1 MKTILIFQ
9 PRRLRWVRYPRC
21 PPACSLHSSP
31 SSVLAPTWWN
41 SSLAAPQWQ
50 GWLQPS
56 LTSPAVPPISSEPPT
71 PRRVVSRPRGD
82 RGDQHTLQ
90 SSPTTGPCTAATT
103 PNRPRPWSLT
113 IPLPGKPSSIIS
125 DTLAKYVFI
134 CDTISLNSDDLP
146 FLNWVQTFVEAN
158 CLNPSLSITPSKLS
172 SFNFQSYNH

>member
-31 SSVLAPTWWN
+31 SSVLALTWWN
-41 SSLAAPQWQ
+41 SSLDAPPWQ

-113 IPLPGKPSSIIS
+113 IPQPGKHS
-125 DTLAKYVFI
+125 DTRFVSVK
-134 CDTISLNSDDLP
+134 NSGKESS
-146 FLNWVQTFVEAN
+146 V
-158 CLNPSLSITPSKLS
+158 SKLQVR
-172 SFNFQSYNH
+172 SFSEPVGGFS